1 MRTKALFSSFLLLSN
16 FLYTTTGCSG
26 KQAKQDS
33 IPLFAG
39 EPLPY
44 QLRQPSRTIPLK
56 DSLLQEI
63 SGLGALSTPARLCA
77 ISDERGEIYLLNTKE
92 DLAVEKT
99 IPFREK
105 GDFEG
110 VEWVGDTLYALQS
123 NGKLYEVTNWK
134 SGTPSVQQYQTGL
147 DKSHD
152 LEGLGYDPVTNRLLL
167 ACKEDPA
174 SNIIRTI
181 WAFDRTT
188 HSLSSHPVYSLD
200 PNQINDQLS
209 LPPKEKNKYF
219 SPSGIAVHPIISNV
233 YVLSSALRCLLVL
246 DYTSG
251 QVLSV
256 ELLDKQLFPQP
267 EGITFEKNGD
277 LWISSEGK
285 KGTATLQLF
294 SYQPQEK
301 R

>member
-1 MRTKALFSSFLLLSN
+1 MRTKALFPSFLLLLNLLHS
-16 FLYTTTGCSG
+16 TTGCSG

-33 IPLFAG
+33 IPLSVG

-44 QLRQPSRTIPLK
+44 QLRQPSRTIALK
-56 DSLLQEI
+56 DSLLHEI
-63 SGLGALSTPARLCA
+63 SGLGTLSTPAQLCA
-77 ISDERGEIYLLNTKE
+77 ISDERGEIYLLNVKE
-92 DLAVEKT
+92 ELVIEKT

-123 NGKLYEVTNWK
+123 NGKLYEITNWK
-134 SGTPSVQQYQTGL
+134 TGTPSVQQYQTGL

-152 LEGLGYDPVTNRLLL
+152 LEGLGYDPASNQLLL

-174 SNIIRTI
+174 SNITRIV
-181 WAFDRTT
+181 WAFDRASRT
-188 HSLSSHPVYSLD
+188 LSSHPVYSMD
-200 PNQINDQLS
+200 PSQINTQLS
-209 LPPKEKNKYF
+209 LPAKEKNKYF
-219 SPSGIAVHPIISNV
+219 SPSGIAVHPISSDV

-246 DYTSG
+246 DHTSG

-294 SYQPQEK
+294 SYQAQEK